1 MSDDLREPVR
11 VSLYLFQLHRQALW
25 TLRADAGMVSES
37 RILRNLIRE
46 ASPATVEALRRHVA
60 ESTGSGDTPG
70 QVIRPSLLL
79 DAADLDQ
86 LDRLAEEAKAPS
98 RSAVVRFL
106 ILDAM
111 GRQHANWPAPC
122 LEAAV

>member
-1 MSDDLREPVR
+1 
-11 VSLYLFQLHRQALW
+11 
-25 TLRADAGMVSES
+25 MVSES

-46 ASPATVEALRRHVA
+46 ASSATVEALQRHVA
-60 ESTGSGDTPG
+60 EPAGSGGPLWR
-70 QVIRPSLLL
+70 VIRPSLLL

-86 LDRLAEEAKAPS
+86 LDRLAEGTKAPS

-111 GRQHANWPAPC
+111 ERQHTNWAASSTS
-122 LEAAV
+122 EAAA